1 MIKYSTFSL
10 PLIREVS
17 FFITHEG
24 KGSEMV
30 NGMMVSVGLIIMI
43 HRNAQWKG
51 WRKKAIIPD
60 FDRRVFKMMVPYFSK
75 VIKVSLLIRV
85 CEIEC

>member
-10 PLIREVS
+10 PLFREVA

-30 NGMMVSVGLIIMI
+30 IGMMASVGLIIMI

-51 WRKKAIIPD
+51 WRKRAIIPD
-60 FDRRVFKMMVPYFSK
+60 FDQRVFKMMVPYFSK

>member
-30 NGMMVSVGLIIMI
+30 NGMMASAGLIIMI

-51 WRKKAIIPD
+51 WRKRAIIPD
-60 FDRRVFKMMVPYFSK
+60 FDWRVFKMMVPYFSK

-85 CEIEC
+85 CGTEC

>member
-10 PLIREVS
+10 PLFREVS
-17 FFITHEG
+17 FFITHER

-30 NGMMVSVGLIIMI
+30 NGMMSSVGLIIMI

-51 WRKKAIIPD
+51 WRKRAVIPD

-75 VIKVSLLIRV
+75 ATKASLLIRV
-85 CEIEC
+85 CEMEC

>member
-30 NGMMVSVGLIIMI
+30 NGMMASAGLIIMI
-43 HRNAQWKG
+43 HRSAQWKG
-51 WRKKAIIPD
+51 WRKRAIIPD
-60 FDRRVFKMMVPYFSK
+60 FDWRVFKMMVPYFSK

-85 CEIEC
+85 CETEC

>member
-30 NGMMVSVGLIIMI
+30 NGMMASVGLIIMI

>member
-10 PLIREVS
+10 PLFREVS

-30 NGMMVSVGLIIMI
+30 NGMMASVGLIIMI

-51 WRKKAIIPD
+51 WRKRAIIPD
-60 FDRRVFKMMVPYFSK
+60 FDQRVFKMMAIFFKSNK
-75 VIKVSLLIRV
+75 GKSFNKSL
-85 CEIEC
+85 

>member
-1 MIKYSTFSL
+1 
-10 PLIREVS
+10 
-17 FFITHEG
+17 
-24 KGSEMV
+24 MV
-30 NGMMVSVGLIIMI
+30 IGMMASVGLIIMI

-51 WRKKAIIPD
+51 WRKRAIIPD
-60 FDRRVFKMMVPYFSK
+60 FDQRVFKMMVPYFSK